1 MLVYNFIIYTL
12 FSISVIYGFYNILNS
27 FDFVKETYFYTG
39 IFSLIFLNL
48 SLLFSLIRL
57 KNTKDYPK
65 LFGFFSVFWAIVHF
79 LNYFI
84 FDRNMQFLRLFDDIS
99 KRLLEASGFIAFVLL
114 VLMFLSSFSFLK
126 KIEKIRKLS
135 YLCFLLASYHYFLS
149 PKVPMFWEWSALI
162 IALIYFILSFK
173 RLLTNKLNKQKKF

>member
-1 MLVYNFIIYTL
+1 MLVYNFVVYIF
-12 FSISVIYGFYNILNS
+12 FSISIIYGFYNILNS
-27 FDFVKETYFYTG
+27 FDFVKEAYFYTG

-48 SLLFSLIRL
+48 SLLFSLVKL

-65 LFGFFSVFWAIVHF
+65 LFGFFSVFWAILHF

-84 FDRNMQFLRLFDDIS
+84 FDRNMQISRLFGDIS
-99 KRLLEASGFIAFVLL
+99 KRLLESSGFIAFILL
-114 VLMFLSSFSFLK
+114 ILMLLSSFRFFK

-149 PKVPMFWEWSALI
+149 PKIPMFWEWSALI
-162 IALIYFILSFK
+162 VALIYFILAYK
-173 RLLTNKLNKQKKF
+173 RLIIKNK